1 MTYAAKRFVSL
12 RETFVFVSRGLGRLR
27 SAKRKWRRRRVRL
40 DRIDSKC
47 CFRGA
52 SDRVFAEDAKGCETL
67 QGGAKAHLTIE
78 IIRARKLV
86 RKANMSPN
94 ADGSAP

>member
-1 MTYAAKRFVSL
+1 LYSFLAVWGGSEARNENGGGAEFVSI
-12 RETFVFVSRGLGRLR
+12 GLTP
-27 SAKRKWRRRRVRL
+27 
-40 DRIDSKC
+40 KC